1 MHMLVYV
8 KPTPAEGGEA
18 MKKAA
23 AGEDALAVPSENR
36 CNVTALRKATRCVSQ
51 LYDAM
56 LAPTGLRS
64 TQRALI
70 FTVARLGSP
79 TMSELAAALVLDPTA
94 LNHNLK
100 PLQRDGLL
108 RVVVD
113 RDDRR
118 SRRIQLSKQGEAK
131 LKQSAQA
138 WERAQQHF
146 EAALGANESAA
157 LRATLQLIASM
168 DFSEV

>member
-1 MHMLVYV
+1 
-8 KPTPAEGGEA
+8 
-18 MKKAA
+18 MKKGA
-23 AGEDALAVPSENR
+23 AGEDTAALPSENR

-64 TQRALI
+64 TQRAVLVNI
-70 FTVARLGSP
+70 ARLGSP
-79 TMSELAAALVLDPTA
+79 TMSELAAALVLDRSA

-100 PLQRDGLL
+100 PLERDGLL

-113 RDDRR
+113 RNDRR

-138 WERAQQHF
+138 WKRAQQHF
-146 EAALGANESAA
+146 EAAFGAKESAS

-168 DFSEV
+168 DFAEV

>member
-1 MHMLVYV
+1 
-8 KPTPAEGGEA
+8 
-18 MKKAA
+18 MKKGAV
-23 AGEDALAVPSENR
+23 GEDAEALPSENR

-51 LYDAM
+51 LYDAI

-64 TQRALI
+64 TQRALLVN
-70 FTVARLGSP
+70 VARLGSP
-79 TMSELAAALVLDPTA
+79 TMSELAAALVLDRSA

-100 PLQRDGLL
+100 PLERDGLL

-131 LKQSAQA
+131 LKESAQA
-138 WERAQQHF
+138 WERAQQCF
-146 EAALGANESAA
+146 EAAFGARESAS
-157 LRATLQLIASM
+157 LRATLQLIASLEFA
-168 DFSEV
+168 DA

>member
-1 MHMLVYV
+1 
-8 KPTPAEGGEA
+8 
-18 MKKAA
+18 MKKGAV
-23 AGEDALAVPSENR
+23 GEDVEALPSENR
-36 CNVTALRKATRCVSQ
+36 CNVTALRKATRRISQ

-64 TQRALI
+64 TQRALLVN
-70 FTVARLGSP
+70 VARLGSP
-79 TMSELAAALVLDPTA
+79 TMSELAAALVLDRSA

-100 PLQRDGLL
+100 PLERDGLL

-131 LKQSAQA
+131 LKESAQA
-138 WERAQQHF
+138 WQRAQQRF
-146 EAALGANESAA
+146 ETSFGARQSAA
-157 LRATLQLIASM
+157 LRASLQLVASL
-168 DFSEV
+168 DFHEA